1 MKKNN
6 RNENIASPSLNNEL
20 QKEINEMRT
29 RVELQLQSLIRGAEA
44 NQVHQQV
51 TDLRIYTRTAA
62 KETCESNDADDALLL
77 LSSSSGNN
85 LDSAP
90 PIIDLTQPTTTKIQI
105 NDEVLPPQTVLEVI
119 NNEATCYVEKESILD
134 PYGDKGIYTGELL
147 VNLKKPHGLGTMI
160 YDDGRIFTGSWN
172 NGKWHGSGIASFA
185 NGDKFDGTYDLD
197 RRHGFGV
204 YSWKDGRVYEGEFYH
219 DQRQGA
225 GEYRWPDGSI
235 YRGEFATGHRHG
247 EGTYTY
253 SDGSSYTGEWS
264 KGCYHG
270 VGQCVWNDGRT
281 YKGEWKEGKADGYGV
296 EKRCDGSIRHEGMW
310 NQDVPIREQQRQH

>member
-1 MKKNN
+1 MINHTTTTRTSKKQLQKKRKLKIANRSQQIHITNDTLQHEKNN

-172 NGKWHGSGIASFA
+172 NGKWHGSGKCLYFLFLGLALLLRIF
-185 NGDKFDGTYDLD
+185 TPCL
-197 RRHGFGV
+197 V
-204 YSWKDGRVYEGEFYH
+204 
-219 DQRQGA
+219 
-225 GEYRWPDGSI
+225 
-235 YRGEFATGHRHG
+235 
-247 EGTYTY
+247 
-253 SDGSSYTGEWS
+253 
-264 KGCYHG
+264 
-270 VGQCVWNDGRT
+270 
-281 YKGEWKEGKADGYGV
+281 
-296 EKRCDGSIRHEGMW
+296 KRDCIIRKW
-310 NQDVPIREQQRQH
+310 